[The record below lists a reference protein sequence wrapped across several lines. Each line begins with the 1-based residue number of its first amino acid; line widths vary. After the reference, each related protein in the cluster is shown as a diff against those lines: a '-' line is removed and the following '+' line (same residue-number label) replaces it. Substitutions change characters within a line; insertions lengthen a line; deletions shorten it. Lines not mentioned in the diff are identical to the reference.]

1 MYVQYTLESLI
12 NVNVPS
18 LLIWQITN
26 ESRNLSNVFQ
36 GVRMPNYKMS
46 NGSDAGHYF
55 TVDVNINS
63 PIFLHVRGGHI
74 LPTQQPANNTYYR
87 YV

>member
-1 MYVQYTLESLI
+1 MYVQYTRESLI

-26 ESRNLSNVFQ
+26 ESRNLSNIFQ
-36 GVRMPNYKMS
+36 GVKMPNDKMS
-46 NGSDAGHYF
+46 NESDTGQYV
-55 TVDVNINS
+55 TVDVDINS

-87 YV
+87 HV